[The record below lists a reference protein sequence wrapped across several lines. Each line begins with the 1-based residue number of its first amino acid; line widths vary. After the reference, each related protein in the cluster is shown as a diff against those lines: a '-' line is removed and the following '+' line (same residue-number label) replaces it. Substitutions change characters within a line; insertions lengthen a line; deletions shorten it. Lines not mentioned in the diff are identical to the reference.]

1 MKSHKAIRDMIVLAM
16 FGALLFAGKIVFEA
30 LPNIHPVAM
39 LIMVIT
45 VTYRVKALIPIYLFV
60 IIAGLYYG
68 FPQWWIPY
76 IYIWPVLWGMTMI
89 IPRNIP
95 KKLAVV
101 VYPAVCGLF
110 GLIYGVLYD
119 LTLPLLYGNDLSVA
133 VKWIIAGL
141 PFNALHVFG
150 NLAMGILVYPLSNV
164 IKRLK

>member
-1 MKSHKAIRDMIVLAM
+1 MKSHKAIRDMIVFAM

-60 IIAGLYYG
+60 IILGLYYG

-76 IYIWPVLWGMTMI
+76 TYIWTVLWGMTML

-95 KKLAVV
+95 KEIAVV
-101 VYPAVCGLF
+101 VYPIVCGLF
-110 GLIYGVLYD
+110 GLMFGALYA
-119 LTLPLLYGNDLSVA
+119 PVQALLYGYDFA
-133 VKWIIAGL
+133 FTIKWIIAGL
-141 PFNALHVFG
+141 SYDVAHAIGNFGMGFN
-150 NLAMGILVYPLSNV
+150 VYPLTNV
-164 IKRLK
+164 IKKLK

>member
-45 VTYRVKALIPIYLFV
+45 VTYRVKALVPIYLFV
-60 IIAGLYYG
+60 IISGLYYG

-76 IYIWPVLWGMTMI
+76 MYIWPVLWGMTMI

-95 KKLAVV
+95 EKVAVV
-101 VYPAVCGLF
+101 VYPVVCGLYGF
-110 GLIYGVLYD
+110 VYGVLYD
-119 LTLPLLYGNDLSVA
+119 LTLPLIYGNDLSVA
-133 VKWIIAGL
+133 VKSIIAGL
-141 PFNALHVFG
+141 YFDAIHAFG
-150 NLAMGILVYPLSNV
+150 NLGMGTLVYPLSKV
-164 IKRLK
+164 VKKLK